1 MRVSVEPLSSTV
13 THRRRPSWLGYDNV
27 SAVLPEVSLLYSHRI
42 KPQIKRLC
50 LARPGPGL
58 LELCLDRRAA
68 RCICQEQIKY
78 ELADLSG
85 SQANTMLLFKT
96 ILYYMNTALL
106 HSTLQYCTFKAY
118 YYPLLPYYV
127 ILYYTIIYYT
137 MLLNSTVQ
145 FSSRLFSYNSLRSF
159 PLSSP
164 FLPSPFPS
172 PLLFC
177 SPLL

>member
-13 THRRRPSWLGYDNV
+13 THRWRPSWLGYDNV